1 VPRFP
6 ANFVDDLKA
15 QADILQV
22 IHDVVPLK
30 KSGSTYKG
38 LCPFHSEKTPSFH
51 VNPDKGFFHCF
62 GCATGGD
69 VVKFV
74 ELYDKL
80 SFPEAIRALAQR
92 FGMTVPESD
101 DPERDRQLSMEREAL
116 LKLHEIAK
124 SYYCNHLESK
134 NGSRAREYLDRRD
147 LLTTTIKQLGLG
159 YAPPHRDALKKHLLD
174 AGQPLELLI
183 KSGLVLQREGGKTV
197 DRFRNRLMIPI
208 SRDTGSTVAFGGRA
222 LAPDQQPK
230 YLNSPETLLYSKGR
244 MLYGLDLTKQDIRRL
259 GYAVLVEG
267 YFDFAQTLQAGV
279 KPVLATCGTALTEM
293 QARLLKRYCKKVLLS
308 FDPDTAGQG
317 ASTRSGELLLSEGF
331 QTNVV
336 TLESG
341 EDPDSFVRQ
350 HGANDYR
357 LKLKNSQPYLEY
369 VLDQASSGRNLS
381 RQKDQRDFLADMLA
395 VAARIPDP
403 ASRDHFADRLA
414 HRANVME
421 DVIRSEIRKAAI
433 AKRTEVPVEIRVT
446 RSELC
451 QAEKGIIWAMIHN
464 ASAALS
470 VLSGLESDDFETL
483 EAGPILLLARTLVD
497 MPPEQVPD
505 TLLDRLAPDEHA
517 LVKQIA
523 RNPVELANVE
533 DCAVNLRELRYKRER
548 AALQEEIDQ
557 AQRSDPSE
565 DNLSNINTLLER
577 KHALTKRLDELLR

>member
-1 VPRFP
+1 MPRFP

-38 LCPFHSEKTPSFH
+38 LCPFHKEKTPSFH
-51 VNPDKGFFHCF
+51 VNPEKGFFHCF

-80 SFPEAIRALAQR
+80 SFPEAVRALAQR
-92 FGMTVPESD
+92 FSITVPESD
-101 DPERDRQLSMEREAL
+101 DPERDRLLTIEREAL
-116 LKLHEIAK
+116 LKLHDIAK
-124 SYYCNHLESK
+124 SYYCAQLESK
-134 NGSRAREYLDRRD
+134 NGSQAREYLERRELLAATISQLD
-147 LLTTTIKQLGLG
+147 LGF
-159 YAPPHRDALKKHLLD
+159 APPQRDALKQHLLD

-183 KSGLVLQREGGKTV
+183 KSGLVVQREGGKTV
-197 DRFRNRLMIPI
+197 DRFRNRLMVPI
-208 SRDTGSTVAFGGRA
+208 CRDTGSVIAFGGRS
-222 LAPDQQPK
+222 LTPDQQPK
-230 YLNSPETLLYSKGR
+230 YLNSPETPLYSKGR
-244 MLYGLDLTKQDIRRL
+244 ILYGLHLVKQSIRRL
-259 GYAVLVEG
+259 GYVVLVEG
-267 YFDFAQTLQAGV
+267 YFDFAQVLQAGV
-279 KPVLATCGTALTEM
+279 KPVLATCGTALTQM
-293 QARLLKRYCKKVLLS
+293 QARLLKRFCKKVLLS

-336 TLESG
+336 TLAPG
-341 EDPDSFVRQ
+341 EDPDSFVRL
-350 HGANDYR
+350 HGANNYE

-369 VLDQASSGRNLS
+369 VLDQAISGRNLS
-381 RQKDQRDFLADMLA
+381 REKDQRDFLADMLA

-433 AKRTEVPVEIRVT
+433 AKRTEVPIEVQVM
-446 RSELC
+446 RSGLC
-451 QAEKGIIWAMIHN
+451 QAEKGIIWATFHN
-464 ASAALS
+464 TSAALS

-483 EAGPILLLARTLVD
+483 EAGPILSLARTLVD
-497 MPPEQVPD
+497 IPPEQVPD
-505 TLLDRLAPDEHA
+505 TLLERLTPDEQS
-517 LVKQIA
+517 LIKRITQD
-523 RNPVELANVE
+523 PVEPANVE

-548 AALQEEIDQ
+548 AALQEAIDH

-565 DNLSNINTLLER
+565 ANLSNINTLLEKKR
-577 KHALTKRLDELLR
+577 DLTKRLDELLR

>member
-1 VPRFP
+1 MPRFP
-6 ANFVDDLKA
+6 ANFVDDLKT

-30 KSGSTYKG
+30 KTGSTYKG

-74 ELYDKL
+74 ELYEKL

-101 DPERDRQLSMEREAL
+101 DPERDQQLSMEREAL
-116 LKLHEIAK
+116 LKLHELAK
-124 SYYCNHLESK
+124 SYYCNQLESK
-134 NGSRAREYLDRRD
+134 NGARAREYLEQRD

-159 YAPPHRDALKKHLLD
+159 FAPPQRDALKQHLLD
-174 AGQPLELLI
+174 AGQPVELLI

-208 SRDTGSTVAFGGRA
+208 SRDTGSIVAFGGRS

-244 MLYGLDLTKQDIRRL
+244 TLYGLHLTKQDIRRL

-267 YFDFAQTLQAGV
+267 YFDFAQAFQAGV
-279 KPVLATCGTALTEM
+279 KSVLATCGTALTEM
-293 QARLLKRYCKKVLLS
+293 QARLLKRYCNKVLLS

-336 TLESG
+336 TLAPG
-341 EDPDSFVRQ
+341 EDPDSFVRL
-350 HGANDYR
+350 HGANNYR

-369 VLDQASSGRNLS
+369 VLDQAVSGRNLL
-381 RQKDQRDFLADMLA
+381 RD
-395 VAARIPDP
+395 
-403 ASRDHFADRLA
+403 
-414 HRANVME
+414 
-421 DVIRSEIRKAAI
+421 K
-433 AKRTEVPVEIRVT
+433 
-446 RSELC
+446 
-451 QAEKGIIWAMIHN
+451 
-464 ASAALS
+464 
-470 VLSGLESDDFETL
+470 
-483 EAGPILLLARTLVD
+483 
-497 MPPEQVPD
+497 
-505 TLLDRLAPDEHA
+505 
-517 LVKQIA
+517 
-523 RNPVELANVE
+523 
-533 DCAVNLRELRYKRER
+533 
-548 AALQEEIDQ
+548 
-557 AQRSDPSE
+557 
-565 DNLSNINTLLER
+565 
-577 KHALTKRLDELLR
+577 

>member
-1 VPRFP
+1 MPRFP

-38 LCPFHSEKTPSFH
+38 LCPFHKEKTPSFH
-51 VNPDKGFFHCF
+51 VNPEKGFFHCF

-74 ELYDKL
+74 ELYDKI
-80 SFPEAIRALAQR
+80 SFPEAVRALAQR

-101 DPERDRQLSMEREAL
+101 DPERDRKLTIEREAL
-116 LKLHEIAK
+116 LKLHDIAK
-124 SYYCNHLESK
+124 SYYCTQLENK
-134 NGSRAREYLDRRD
+134 HGSQAREYLERRE
-147 LLTTTIKQLGLG
+147 LLATTIKQLDLG
-159 YAPPHRDALKKHLLD
+159 FAPPQRDALKQHLLD
-174 AGQPLELLI
+174 AGQPLELLL
-183 KSGLVLQREGGKTV
+183 KSGLVVEREGGKTV
-197 DRFRNRLMIPI
+197 DRFRNRLMVPI
-208 SRDTGSTVAFGGRA
+208 CRDTGSVIAFGGRS

-244 MLYGLDLTKQDIRRL
+244 VLYGLNLVKQDIRRL
-259 GYAVLVEG
+259 GYVVLVEG
-267 YFDFAQTLQAGV
+267 YFDFAQALQAGV
-279 KPVLATCGTALTEM
+279 KPVLATCGTALTQM
-293 QARLLKRYCKKVLLS
+293 QTRLLKRFCKKVLLS

-336 TLESG
+336 TLAPG
-341 EDPDSFVRQ
+341 EDPDSFVRL
-350 HGANDYR
+350 HGANNYQ

-369 VLDQASSGRNLS
+369 VLDQASNGRNLS
-381 RQKDQRDFLADMLA
+381 HEKDQRDFLADMLA

-421 DVIRSEIRKAAI
+421 DVVRSEIRKAAI
-433 AKRTEVPVEIRVT
+433 AKRTEVPPEVQVM
-446 RSELC
+446 RSEIC
-451 QAEKGIIWAMIHN
+451 PAERGIIWAIFHN
-464 ASAALS
+464 TSDALS

-483 EAGPILLLARTLVD
+483 EAEPILSLARTLVD
-497 MPPEQVPD
+497 VPPEQVPD
-505 TLLDRLAPDEHA
+505 TLLERLNPEEQSLIKKIIQDP
-517 LVKQIA
+517 VKPA
-523 RNPVELANVE
+523 KVE

-548 AALQEEIDQ
+548 AALQQAIDH
-557 AQRSDPSE
+557 AQRNDPSAA
-565 DNLSNINTLLER
+565 NLSNIDALLEKKR
-577 KHALTKRLDELLR
+577 DLTKRLDELLR